1 MDKARKAYVCEDT
14 PASRN
19 TPEPGFYKIGKK
31 RDQGLSQAVPCGNR
45 KLLFP

>member
-1 MDKARKAYVCEDT
+1 MDKARKAYVGT

-45 KLLFP
+45 KPLFP